1 MTIYDIAKELNVS
14 AATVSLALNGDPRVA
29 EKTRIRIRSFAAEHG
44 FERDEQAR
52 NFRLRRS
59 NNIAIIVHNI
69 DNDFWYGI
77 VRAVEQGLG
86 DGFNVILCNTEGSLE
101 KERKIFANLVRRKVD
116 GIIVQPASTEEAHF
130 LETIRAGIPV
140 VSLEK
145 TEHEQISFV
154 KGNDHLAAF
163 RLTEESIRRGHRD
176 IAFLNFRSDSIGLE
190 ERVSGFLEAVDRHHL
205 QNRCKV
211 LSANNISTE
220 AIAELISGHEE
231 DFSLYL
237 CSDDRLA
244 CLLLQELERA
254 HIPVPE
260 RISVCGWNDCRFL
273 EYLTRPLSS
282 VAIPMAEIG
291 NKAAG
296 IIREYLEKGPCVHKF
311 YIEEK
316 IILRDSFRSL
326 AVLPQTSRK
335 EL

>member
-59 NNIAIIVHNI
+59 NNVAIIVHNI

-205 QNRCKV
+205 RNRCKV

-220 AIAELISGHEE
+220 AIAELICGHEE

>member
-59 NNIAIIVHNI
+59 NNVAIIVHNI

-220 AIAELISGHEE
+220 AIAELICGHEE

>member
-59 NNIAIIVHNI
+59 NNVAIIVHNI

-205 QNRCKV
+205 RNRCKV

-220 AIAELISGHEE
+220 AIAELICGHEE

-273 EYLTRPLSS
+273 E
-282 VAIPMAEIG
+282 
-291 NKAAG
+291 
-296 IIREYLEKGPCVHKF
+296 
-311 YIEEK
+311 
-316 IILRDSFRSL
+316 
-326 AVLPQTSRK
+326 
-335 EL
+335 

>member
-59 NNIAIIVHNI
+59 NNVAIIVHNI

-205 QNRCKV
+205 QNRSKV

-220 AIAELISGHEE
+220 AIAELICGHEE

>member
-220 AIAELISGHEE
+220 AIAELICGHEE